1 MAVKRMRKPAFTAP
15 PAPPAKHLADDPSAL
30 LTRFYD
36 RVWREQMHDLPFVNP
51 ALSVEAIG
59 FQRYEGDWVGAMVT
73 PWFLNIFLIPGGGTL
88 WRDMPSGEQRT
99 VAFPVGEL
107 DFIAD
112 NNPNPEAPITAYQYC
127 PLMHPVQH
135 LPDQA
140 TARQAARDAMA
151 ALMRPP
157 PVPESPA
164 EAAVPEAAPA
174 PAPAEP
180 KPARRA
186 FLRGIVGRS

>member
-1 MAVKRMRKPAFTAP
+1 MAVKRMRKPAFSAP
-15 PAPPAKHLADDPSAL
+15 PPLPAKLLAEDPSAL

-59 FQRYEGDWVGAMVT
+59 FRRYEGDWVGIVVT
-73 PWFLNIFLIPGGGTL
+73 PWFLNLFLIPGGGAL
-88 WRDMPSGEQRT
+88 WQDLASGEQRSVT
-99 VAFPVGEL
+99 FPVGEL

-112 NNPNPEAPITAYQYC
+112 NNPDPEAPITAYQYC

-135 LPDQA
+135 LPDHA
-140 TARQAARDAMA
+140 TARQAALDALE
-151 ALMRPP
+151 ALMKPP
-157 PVPESPA
+157 PAPEPA
-164 EAAVPEAAPA
+164 ADAAVPAATSA
-174 PAPAEP
+174 EVEP

-186 FLRGIVGRS
+186 FLRGIVGRT

>member
-1 MAVKRMRKPAFTAP
+1 MRKPAFSAP
-15 PAPPAKHLADDPSAL
+15 PPLPAKLLAEDPSAL

-59 FQRYEGDWVGAMVT
+59 FRRHEGDWVGIVVT
-73 PWFLNIFLIPGGGTL
+73 PWFLNLFLIPGGGTL
-88 WRDMPSGEQRT
+88 WQDLASGEQRT

-140 TARQAARDAMA
+140 TARQAALDALDALMKPPPAPEPTEDA
-151 ALMRPP
+151 AL
-157 PVPESPA
+157 
-164 EAAVPEAAPA
+164 AAVPATPSAAV
-174 PAPAEP
+174 EP

-186 FLRGIVGRS
+186 FLRGIVRRT